1 MHSDRHTFTATVCR
15 TPALRLIH
23 LLPLLH
29 MFQGASAALLGH
41 PVPGLDAVSA
51 ENVQY
56 CPTTFR
62 VQNTEGMLCSS
73 VIAALGVSMETLMD
87 LNPSLDCSNKIP
99 YNSYLCSSIPT
110 ATSKSPTVNCLLAY
124 KLQDNEACPSI
135 QNAFSLDSTA
145 FALLNPQMDCSN
157 LPGMKSKGEPI
168 CVEGTLSSYPDHI
181 VGGPSK
187 NDSFVVSENAACSR
201 YATVASSTACID
213 ISEKSQISITQLESL
228 NTGLNCWGLKQN
240 QTLCIELGPA
250 PPASSAVSISSTTTT
265 TTVSTIS
272 SSTLTAS
279 VSSSQST
286 VRAASSS
293 AEQGKQSS
301 SPPPSSELL
310 PSPSPSLAS
319 QPSPSPERLV
329 SPSSSPE
336 PEPSPLM
343 SLPAQ
348 PQPSPFPDAQPTSS
362 PAPQASPSPGPQAS
376 PSPAPQAS
384 PSPAPQASPS
394 PAAPQPSPSPPQ
406 PQPSPSPEPQPA
418 PSPAAQPSPSPA
430 PQPSPQPAPSPAPQ
444 PSPVPQPAPSPAP
457 QPAPAP
463 IVIPVQ
469 QGKGPGS
476 GGVFD
481 VSWHWFQG
489 NSLDCDG
496 SITAEQYNTGFYA
509 GAQDIPAL
517 CGQKATFV
525 YNGNSVTVTYA
536 WMTGGG
542 FAYHELSAQAFA
554 QLIGSNAKASSAMRS
569 EDFQKAIN
577 DPGRVNAVC
586 NGPC

>member
-1 MHSDRHTFTATVCR
+1 
-15 TPALRLIH
+15 
-23 LLPLLH
+23 
-29 MFQGASAALLGH
+29 
-41 PVPGLDAVSA
+41 
-51 ENVQY
+51 
-56 CPTTFR
+56 
-62 VQNTEGMLCSS
+62 MLCSS

-99 YNSYLCSSIPT
+99 FNSYLCSSIPT
-110 ATSKSPTVNCLLAY
+110 ATSKSATVNCLLAY

-145 FALLNPQMDCSN
+145 FALLNPQVDCSN
-157 LPGMKSKGEPI
+157 LPAMKSKGEPV

-187 NDSFVVSENAACSR
+187 NDSFVVSENSACTR

-240 QTLCIELGPA
+240 QTLCIELGA
-250 PPASSAVSISSTTTT
+250 IPPASSTVSISSTTTIT
-265 TTVSTIS
+265 ADST
-272 SSTLTAS
+272 SSTTSSLTAS
-279 VSSSQST
+279 GSSSQST
-286 VRAASSS
+286 INAAS
-293 AEQGKQSS
+293 
-301 SPPPSSELL
+301 P
-310 PSPSPSLAS
+310 
-319 QPSPSPERLV
+319 
-329 SPSSSPE
+329 
-336 PEPSPLM
+336 
-343 SLPAQ
+343 
-348 PQPSPFPDAQPTSS
+348 PTSS
-362 PAPQASPSPGPQAS
+362 PAPQASS
-376 PSPAPQAS
+376 PSS
-384 PSPAPQASPS
+384 
-394 PAAPQPSPSPPQ
+394 PQP
-406 PQPSPSPEPQPA
+406 PSPSPETQPA

-444 PSPVPQPAPSPAP
+444 PAPS
-457 QPAPAP
+457 P

>member
-1 MHSDRHTFTATVCR
+1 MHSDLHTSTGTVPL

-23 LLPLLH
+23 LLPFLH
-29 MFQGASAALLGH
+29 VFQGASAALLGH

-73 VIAALGVSMETLMD
+73 VIAA
-87 LNPSLDCSNKIP
+87 
-99 YNSYLCSSIPT
+99 
-110 ATSKSPTVNCLLAY
+110 
-124 KLQDNEACPSI
+124 
-135 QNAFSLDSTA
+135 
-145 FALLNPQMDCSN
+145 
-157 LPGMKSKGEPI
+157 MKSKGEPV

-187 NDSFVVSENAACSR
+187 NDSFVVSENAACIR

-228 NTGLNCWGLKQN
+228 NAGLNCWGLKQN
-240 QTLCIELGPA
+240 QTLCIELGA
-250 PPASSAVSISSTTTT
+250 VPPASSAVSISSTTSTST
-265 TTVSTIS
+265 LSTIS
-272 SSTLTAS
+272 NSSTSSSTAS
-279 VSSSQST
+279 GSSSQST

-293 AEQGKQSS
+293 SS
-301 SPPPSSELL
+301 
-310 PSPSPSLAS
+310 
-319 QPSPSPERLV
+319 
-329 SPSSSPE
+329 
-336 PEPSPLM
+336 
-343 SLPAQ
+343 
-348 PQPSPFPDAQPTSS
+348 PDAQPTSS
-362 PAPQASPSPGPQAS
+362 PAPQASPSP
-376 PSPAPQAS
+376 
-384 PSPAPQASPS
+384 
-394 PAAPQPSPSPPQ
+394 APQPSPSPPQ

-430 PQPSPQPAPSPAPQ
+430 PQQPAPSPVAQ
-444 PSPVPQPAPSPAP
+444 PSPVPQPAPS
-457 QPAPAP
+457 PAP

>member
-1 MHSDRHTFTATVCR
+1 MHSHRHTSTGAVSR

-23 LLPLLH
+23 LMPLLH
-29 MFQGASAALLGH
+29 VFQGASAALLGH

-73 VIAALGVSMETLMD
+73 VIAAT
-87 LNPSLDCSNKIP
+87 
-99 YNSYLCSSIPT
+99 
-110 ATSKSPTVNCLLAY
+110 
-124 KLQDNEACPSI
+124 
-135 QNAFSLDSTA
+135 
-145 FALLNPQMDCSN
+145 
-157 LPGMKSKGEPI
+157 KSKGEPI

-187 NDSFVVSENAACSR
+187 NDSFIVSENAACTR

-240 QTLCIELGPA
+240 QTLCIELGA
-250 PPASSAVSISSTTTT
+250 VPPASSAVSISSTT
-265 TTVSTIS
+265 STSTLSIS
-272 SSTLTAS
+272 SSSSMTSSTTS

-293 AEQGKQSS
+293 PEQGKESF
-301 SPPPSSELL
+301 SPLPSSELQ
-310 PSPSPSLAS
+310 PSPYPSFAS
-319 QPSPSPERLV
+319 QPSPFPGLV
-329 SPSSSPE
+329 SPSPSPE
-336 PEPSPLM
+336 PEPSLSMP
-343 SLPAQ
+343 LPAQ
-348 PQPSPFPDAQPTSS
+348 PQPSPSPEAQPTS
-362 PAPQASPSPGPQAS
+362 
-376 PSPAPQAS
+376 SPAPQAS

-394 PAAPQPSPSPPQ
+394 PPQ
-406 PQPSPSPEPQPA
+406 PQPSPSPEPQPV

-430 PQPSPQPAPSPAPQ
+430 PQPSPQPAPSPVAQ
-444 PSPVPQPAPSPAP
+444 PSPVPQPAPS
-457 QPAPAP
+457 PAP

-586 NGPC
+586 

>member
-1 MHSDRHTFTATVCR
+1 MHSDPHANSATVR
-15 TPALRLIH
+15 RNPALH
-23 LLPLLH
+23 LLRLLPFLH
-29 MFQGASAALLGH
+29 VLQGASAALLGH

-99 YNSYLCSSIPT
+99 YNSYLCSSIPP
-110 ATSKSPTVNCLLAY
+110 ATSKSATVNCLLAY

-145 FALLNPQMDCSN
+145 LALLNPQMDCAN
-157 LPGMKSKGEPI
+157 LSAMKSKGEPV

-187 NDSFVVSENAACSR
+187 NDVFVVSENAACTR
-201 YATVASSTACID
+201 YATVASSTACVD
-213 ISEKSQISITQLESL
+213 ISEKSQISITRLESL

-240 QTLCIELGPA
+240 QTLCIELGVV
-250 PPASSAVSISSTTTT
+250 PPAATTVSISSSTSTNTITSTTT
-265 TTVSTIS
+265 S
-272 SSTLTAS
+272 SSTAS

-286 VRAASSS
+286 LRTASPSPAQGKESSS
-293 AEQGKQSS
+293 L
-301 SPPPSSELL
+301 PLSSELQPSL
-310 PSPSPSLAS
+310 SLSAAQPQPSPSPS
-319 QPSPSPERLV
+319 P
-329 SPSSSPE
+329 
-336 PEPSPLM
+336 
-343 SLPAQ
+343 LPAQ
-348 PQPSPFPDAQPTSS
+348 PQPSPS
-362 PAPQASPSPGPQAS
+362 PAPQPAPSSPSS
-376 PSPAPQAS
+376 
-384 PSPAPQASPS
+384 
-394 PAAPQPSPSPPQ
+394 PQ

-418 PSPAAQPSPSPA
+418 PSAAAQPSPSPA
-430 PQPSPQPAPSPAPQ
+430 PQPSPEPQPAPSPAPQ

-457 QPAPAP
+457 QPAPSP

-554 QLIGSNAKASSAMRS
+554 QLIGSSAKASSAMRS